1 MLGISK
7 APLPEKLLPET
18 NISKAIDRGL
28 SYLVS
33 HQFPNGEFCTYYSPD
48 DPMKEWC
55 VPDSTV
61 FPTSIIANTL
71 LVLQE
76 RQEVKTIYSKTI
88 PFLIYQRMRYG
99 TWQHFTKWHKLFP
112 VSPPDIDNTIFA
124 YSFLKSQSTDSPDP
138 SQLIL
143 ANHNRNGVLYTW
155 FAFRMEKNGNSQYWR
170 LILRELKRPIKTLA
184 FWQIN
189 DCRRN
194 DVDLGVNLNV
204 LSFLGKRKAT
214 EPIIEFISKQ
224 IIHKDVIKTD
234 GWYRSPI
241 ILYYLFSRNAKH
253 KIEAFINIYPLI
265 IENILDHYKPAK
277 GFNDTILETALA
289 ITSLINLSYRGV
301 EIDEGISFLLKSQAE
316 NGEWARSI
324 FFYSG
329 PKQVVG
335 WGSEEL
341 TTGFCLEALALYD
354 KLMKHDSDS

>member
-48 DPMKEWC
+48 ELMKEWC

-155 FAFRMEKNGNSQYWR
+155 FAFRMGK
-170 LILRELKRPIKTLA
+170 K
-184 FWQIN
+184 WQ
-189 DCRRN
+189 
-194 DVDLGVNLNV
+194 LSV
-204 LSFLGKRKAT
+204 L
-214 EPIIEFISKQ
+214 
-224 IIHKDVIKTD
+224 
-234 GWYRSPI
+234 
-241 ILYYLFSRNAKH
+241 
-253 KIEAFINIYPLI
+253 
-265 IENILDHYKPAK
+265 
-277 GFNDTILETALA
+277 
-289 ITSLINLSYRGV
+289 
-301 EIDEGISFLLKSQAE
+301 EIDLTRIETPNKNACLLAS
-316 NGEWARSI
+316 
-324 FFYSG
+324 
-329 PKQVVG
+329 
-335 WGSEEL
+335 
-341 TTGFCLEALALYD
+341 
-354 KLMKHDSDS
+354 